1 MRSFTTPQRLA
12 QKNRAYAY
20 LDDLKTH
27 INYCMGRQI
36 LLFPEKEA
44 ERIISASQKVGRA
57 SHNTPMVGS
66 FRGKRSAYLL
76 NL

>member
-1 MRSFTTPQRLA
+1 M
-12 QKNRAYAY
+12 
-20 LDDLKTH
+20 H

-44 ERIISASQKVGRA
+44 ERTISASQKVGRA

-66 FRGKRSAYLL
+66 FRGKYSAYLL